1 MDIFKATAD
10 QYQNVRGFYHRVI
23 DGIAEMTYGAGWI
36 KDVYPS
42 PEFLRE
48 SIDNSELFIA
58 TEGEKIVAAMVLNHS
73 GNESYREYSWP
84 TAAADF
90 EVTVI
95 HALGVAPEK
104 AGTGYGRKMVEF
116 AIDTARLNRQKVIRL
131 DVLKGN
137 VPAERLYPGI
147 GFRYLHTLPMYYAD
161 TGWTDFELYE
171 YVL

>member
-1 MDIFKATAD
+1 
-10 QYQNVRGFYHRVI
+10 
-23 DGIAEMTYGAGWI
+23 
-36 KDVYPS
+36 
-42 PEFLRE
+42 
-48 SIDNSELFIA
+48 
-58 TEGEKIVAAMVLNHS
+58 MVLNHS

-95 HALGVAPEK
+95 HALGVDPEK
-104 AGTGYGRKMVEF
+104 AGTGYGRKMVEY

-137 VPAERLYPGI
+137 VPAERLYSGI